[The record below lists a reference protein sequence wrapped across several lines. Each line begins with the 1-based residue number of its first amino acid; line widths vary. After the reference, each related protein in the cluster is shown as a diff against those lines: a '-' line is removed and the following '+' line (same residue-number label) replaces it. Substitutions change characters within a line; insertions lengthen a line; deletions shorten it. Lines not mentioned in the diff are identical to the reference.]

1 MKRSLRNTDFMLLLA
16 ILNGALA
23 AYATPITDRFDPTEY
38 ILLSQSFLGK
48 ATDVNLAHRSPLFSM
63 MLAGLMLLLKPPLL
77 YKVTVII
84 HYILIACTSW
94 MVYRLFQRVFSA
106 KWLAML
112 SALLFNV
119 SFATITFANL
129 IQTEIL
135 TVFLV
140 VMSLVILVKL
150 DEYDKY
156 AQCFALGTV
165 AGLISLARFSAVPL
179 VFTFFVLLLIVLY
192 RQKAPARRWAFS
204 IGTFFVPYL
213 LLINAW
219 CLHHKYHD
227 GFYGLFP
234 RSSGQTVSR
243 NITVASIRPE
253 YKVSEE
259 NKPVLAIFLKA
270 RENYLKES
278 PVSIKGSGSVLDKLG
293 ISADFYGGYNI
304 YLGAGPDL
312 RRHFGL
318 SASSGE
324 YEISQ
329 KLAGFYQEISR
340 QNQGFVLKFRF
351 ISLLY
356 SFRVSESGSLSAEF
370 GKTNLNILPDFLFKI
385 YGLAFTGISLF
396 VFFAFFYFTISGIKN
411 GWNFDFTLLS
421 MFFIVFSFW
430 GINFAFVTAVD
441 ANRFKFPAEPFIF
454 GLFVYYATQVGQ
466 WLTQRFRSRPYRH
479 PSTVQ

>member
-1 MKRSLRNTDFMLLLA
+1 MVLLA

-23 AYATPITDRFDPTEY
+23 VYATPITDRFDPTEY
-38 ILLSQSFLGK
+38 ILLSKSFLGQ
-48 ATDVNLAHRSPLFSM
+48 ATDVNLAHRSPLFSII
-63 MLAGLMLLLKPPLL
+63 LAGLMLLLKPPML
-77 YKVTVII
+77 YKVMVCI
-84 HYILIACTSW
+84 HYVLIAFTSW

-112 SALLFNV
+112 TAVLFNV

-140 VMSLVILVKL
+140 VLSLVILVKI
-150 DEYDKY
+150 DDFGKRGQY
-156 AQCFALGTV
+156 FALGV
-165 AGLISLARFSAVPL
+165 VVGLISLARFSAVPI
-179 VFTFFVLLLIVLY
+179 VFTFFVLLLIVLL
-192 RQKAPARRWAFS
+192 RQKAPAREWVFS

-213 LLINAW
+213 LLVNAW
-219 CLHHKYHD
+219 CLYNKNHF

-253 YKVSEE
+253 YQVTEE

-278 PVSIKGSGSVLDKLG
+278 PVNSKMDKFG

-304 YLGAGPDL
+304 YLVAVPDL

-318 SASSGE
+318 PASAGE
-324 YEISQ
+324 YELSQ
-329 KLAGFYQEISR
+329 KLSGFYQEISK
-340 QNQGFVLKFRF
+340 QNQAFVLKFRF

-356 SFRVSESGSLSAEF
+356 SFKVSESGLLPAEF
-370 GKTNLNILPDFLFKI
+370 GKINLNILPGFFFKI
-385 YGLAFTGISLF
+385 YGLAFVGISLF
-396 VFFAFFYFTISGIKN
+396 VFFAFFYFIASSIRN
-411 GWNFDFTLLS
+411 GWNFDFTLLT
-421 MFFIVFSFW
+421 MFFVVFSFW

-454 GLFVYYATQVGQ
+454 GLFVYYITQIVHR
-466 WLTQRFRSRPYRH
+466 LTLRFRPPRH
-479 PSTVQ
+479 RHQTAVQ

>member
-1 MKRSLRNTDFMLLLA
+1 MKRSLRNKDFIVLLA

-23 AYATPITDRFDPTEY
+23 AYATPVTDRFDPAEY
-38 ILLSQSFLGK
+38 ILLSQSFLGQ

-63 MLAGLMLLLKPPLL
+63 ILAGLMLLLKPPIL
-77 YKVTVII
+77 YKAMVFI
-84 HYILIACTSW
+84 HYILIAFTSW

-112 SALLFNV
+112 TALIFNV
-119 SFATITFANL
+119 SFATIAFANL

-140 VMSLVILVKL
+140 VLSVLILMKI
-150 DEYDKY
+150 DDHRKR
-156 AQCFALGTV
+156 AQYFALGAV
-165 AGLISLARFSAVPL
+165 AGLISLARFSAVPI
-179 VFTFFVLLLIVLY
+179 VFTFFILLLIVLL
-192 RQKAPARRWAFS
+192 RQKAPAREWAFS
-204 IGTFFVPYL
+204 IGTFFAPYL
-213 LLINAW
+213 LLFNAW
-219 CLHHKYHD
+219 CLYNHSHY

-253 YKVSEE
+253 YRVSED
-259 NKPVLAIFLKA
+259 NKPVLSIFLKA
-270 RENYLKES
+270 RENYVKES
-278 PVSIKGSGSVLDKLG
+278 PVTTKGSSSILDKLG
-293 ISADFYGGYNI
+293 ISVDFYGGYNI
-304 YLGAGPDL
+304 YLTAGPDL

-318 SASSGE
+318 PASAGE
-324 YEISQ
+324 YELSQ
-329 KLAGFYQEISR
+329 KLGSFYQEISS
-340 QNQGFVLKFRF
+340 QNQAFVLKFRF

-356 SFRVSESGSLSAEF
+356 SFKVSENGLLPSEF
-370 GKTNLNILPDFLFKI
+370 GKRNLNILPGFFFKI

-396 VFFAFFYFTISGIKN
+396 VFFAFFYFTVSGIKN
-411 GWNFDFTLLS
+411 GWNFDFTLLA

-454 GLFVYYATQVGQ
+454 GLFVYYVAQIGH
-466 WLTQRFRSRPYRH
+466 WLTRRIRSRRYRH
-479 PSTVQ
+479 QTAVQ